1 MATVPTILIVEDDQG
16 VATLERRRL
25 ERVGYAVT
33 TATTAAG
40 ALSQLGE
47 REVSLILLDQ
57 GLPGEMDGLT
67 FFAQLKASGYNVP
80 VILVTGLSDL
90 GTATRALRAG
100 VRDFVSKTP
109 DYLDYIPDA
118 VARVLGQ
125 VRIEQQLAE
134 SEARLAA
141 IISSAKDAII
151 VAEQDFTITLFNR
164 AAEGMFRCSAEQALG
179 EPLTRFLPDLQQLAS
194 QRASSDVEDPHRD
207 GGSMHGCRYDGET
220 FPVEASFSQGQG
232 VEQTFHTVIVRDV
245 TERRRLESQLR
256 HAQRMEAV
264 GRLAGGVAHD
274 FNNLLTVIGGYTEML
289 LADMDETH
297 PMREPVAVMRQA
309 GEQAAALTQQLLV
322 FSRRQVVQPQVL
334 DVNSVVS
341 DLGRMLRRLIGE
353 DIDLTLLLAPGVAPV
368 RADPRQIEQ
377 VLMNLVVNARDA
389 MPDGGQLTVE
399 TADIV
404 FDEHDSH
411 VRTDVKPGRYVRI
424 AVTDSGTGMDDATR
438 ARIFEPF
445 FTTKD
450 PGKGTGLGLATVYG
464 IVTQHEGVIEVYS
477 EPQHGTVFKVYL
489 PAAFTAEPVGA
500 SIEPAIVPMGLGETV
515 LLVEDSDAV
524 RELLA
529 ETLERQNY
537 RVLIANDG
545 AEGVALSD
553 SFDGTIDLLVT
564 DMVMPH
570 LGGRE
575 VADHVRAA
583 RPGTKVLFLSGY
595 TDDTIV
601 RHGVLE
607 PGAAFMQKPVG
618 PRKLLIRVR
627 ELLDGS

>member
-1 MATVPTILIVEDDQG
+1 MATIPTILIVEDDQG

-164 AAEGMFRCSAEQALG
+164 AAEGMFRCSAERALG
-179 EPLTRFLPDLQQLAS
+179 EPLTRFLPDLQQLAN
-194 QRASSDVEDPHRD
+194 QRPSSDGDDPRRD
-207 GGSMHGCRYDGET
+207 GGSMLGCRDDGET

-232 VEQTFHTVIVRDV
+232 VEQTFYTVIVRDV

-368 RADPRQIEQ
+368 RGDPRQIEQ

-389 MPDGGQLTVE
+389 MPEGGQLTVE

-424 AVTDSGTGMDDATR
+424 AVTDSGTGMDEATR

-464 IVTQHEGVIEVYS
+464 IVTQHDGLIEVYS

-489 PAAFTAEPVGA
+489 PAAFTAETERA
-500 SIEPAIVPMGLGETV
+500 SIEPATAPMGLGETV

-537 RVLIANDG
+537 RVLIASDG

-564 DMVMPH
+564 DMVMPQ